1 MELPP
6 MRKPSRSKRTIV
18 FVTFETEFAPCG
30 GLAAVMKIFPKQLA
44 KTESCCT
51 IGPYFENITTKKPI
65 SAQIANTGIEFALR
79 FGDTSH
85 VVRVLKHTDN
95 SGYSSYLLQSDGLFT
110 APTDPY
116 INPGNPEKLLYDSL
130 FFCAAVPKAL
140 IALGKTSDLV
150 LHLQDWE
157 SASVAHTVKNERA
170 IESVACILTLHNP
183 YDRGIDARDAALIS
197 AQELPG
203 ETILTKVIPL
213 VDGSLSTVSRNFA
226 DELTNYPLHTQVFAD
241 HLQDQF
247 KSKGIVGVD
256 NGLFGKHQFPF
267 SEDADHEAKQGDF
280 GLIQKEKWERRIA
293 LSETID
299 KYMRDISGNPDT
311 RVWGEGLDL
320 SDPRLPVFLC
330 LGRDDPRQKGYD
342 VAAEAIRA
350 IPVGKARYIF
360 TPMPGDEGFEGLNF
374 LKNLAEERPGEVMVF
389 PFRLGPKPFMALQRG
404 SSYMAMFSLYEPFGG
419 ANEAYLAG
427 MPVVARATGGLVQQT
442 IPHES
447 SALSPYGR
455 QLIKKYHGQG
465 GKPTGFLFREPSLK
479 NDVDGWQKIVDCAYL
494 HGEQGVDRIEDRR
507 GIPLYDEM
515 VKRAGQ
521 SLEGAIELYSSDQ
534 DAYAEMIYSGFK
546 MLDNFS
552 WDRAIVEYRRLYD
565 IVSTA

>member
-6 MRKPSRSKRTIV
+6 MRKPNRAKRTLV

-30 GLAAVMKIFPKQLA
+30 GLAAVMKIFPKQLT

-51 IGPYFENITTKKPI
+51 IGPYFENVTSKKPI
-65 SAQIANTGIEFALR
+65 SAQIRNTGVEYALR
-79 FGDTSH
+79 FRGSSH
-85 VVRVLKHTDN
+85 VVRVLEHTDDN
-95 SGYSSYLLQSDGLFT
+95 GYTTYLLQSDGYFT

-130 FFCAAVPKAL
+130 FFCAAVPEAL
-140 IALGKTSDLV
+140 AALGKTSDLV

-157 SASVAHTVKNERA
+157 SASVAHTVKRGQS
-170 IESVACILTLHNP
+170 IESAACILTLHNP
-183 YDRGIDARDAALIS
+183 YDRGMNEADAGLIS
-197 AQELPG
+197 AQDLPG
-203 ETILTKVIPL
+203 ETVLTRIIPL

-226 DELTNYPLHTQVFAD
+226 DELTNDPLHTQVFAD
-241 HLQDQF
+241 HIQELF

-267 SEDADHEAKQGDF
+267 SDDAHHKAKQRDF
-280 GLIQKEKWERRIA
+280 SLLQKEKWERRIA
-293 LSETID
+293 LSKTIE
-299 KYMRDISGNPDT
+299 KYLRDISGNPDT
-311 RVWGEGLDL
+311 RVWGEGLEL
-320 SDPRLPVFLC
+320 SDPRLPVFLF

-350 IPVGKARYIF
+350 IPAGKARYIF
-360 TPMPGDEGFEGLNF
+360 TPMPGDEGFDGLNF

-389 PFRLGPKPFMALQRG
+389 PFRLDPEPFMALQRG
-404 SSYMAMFSLYEPFGG
+404 SSFMAMFSLYEPFGG

-442 IPHES
+442 IPHKS
-447 SALSPYGR
+447 SILSPYGQ
-455 QLIKKYHGQG
+455 QLIKKYHGRG

-494 HGEQGVDRIEDRR
+494 HRDQGTDRIEDRR

-515 VKRAGQ
+515 VRRAGQ
-521 SLEGAIELYSSDQ
+521 SLEAAIELYSSDQ
-534 DAYAEMIYSGFK
+534 DAYAEMIYNGFK

-552 WDRAIVEYRRLYD
+552 WDRAIIEYRRLYNS
-565 IVSTA
+565 VCES

>member
-1 MELPP
+1 MEQPS
-6 MRKPSRSKRTIV
+6 MRIPHKAKRTIV

-51 IGPYFENITTKKPI
+51 IGPYFENITSGKPI
-65 SAQIANTGIEFALR
+65 SAQITNTGIEYALR
-79 FGDTSH
+79 FGDNSH
-85 VVRVLKHTDN
+85 VVKVLRHADDN
-95 SGYSSYLLQSDGLFT
+95 GYTTYLLQSDGCFT
-110 APTDPY
+110 APKDPY
-116 INPGNPEKLLYDSL
+116 INPGNPTKLLYDSL
-130 FFCAAVPKAL
+130 FFCAMVPKAL
-140 IALGKTSDLV
+140 AALGETSDLV

-157 SASVAHTVKNERA
+157 SASVAHTMKKVDA
-170 IESVACILTLHNP
+170 IESAACILTLHNP
-183 YDRGIDARDAALIS
+183 YDRGINGRDAGLIS
-197 AQELPG
+197 ARDLPG
-203 ETILTKVIPL
+203 ETILTKMIPL

-226 DELTNYPLHTQVFAD
+226 DELTNDPLHTQVFAD
-241 HLQDQF
+241 HLQEQF
-247 KSKGIVGVD
+247 KRRGIVGID
-256 NGLFGKHQFPF
+256 NGLFGKHEFPF
-267 SEDADHEAKQGDF
+267 SDDAHREAKHGGF
-280 GLIQKEKWERRIA
+280 ALIRKEKWERRIA

-299 KYMRDISGNPDT
+299 KYLRDISGNPDAQ
-311 RVWGEGLDL
+311 VWGDGLDL
-320 SDPRLPVFLC
+320 SDPRLPVFLF

-342 VAAEAIRA
+342 VAAEAIRT
-350 IPVGKARYIF
+350 IPEGKARYIF
-360 TPMPGDEGFEGLNF
+360 TPMPGDEGFDGLNF
-374 LKNLAEERPGEVMVF
+374 LKNLAAQRPGEVMVF
-389 PFRLGPKPFMALQRG
+389 PFRLDPEPFMALQRG
-404 SSYMAMFSLYEPFGG
+404 SSFMAMFSLYEPFGG

-447 SALSPYGR
+447 SALSPHGQ

-479 NDVDGWQKIVDCAYL
+479 DDVDGWQKIVDCAYL
-494 HGEQGVDRIEDRR
+494 HGEQGADRIEDRR

-521 SLEGAIELYSSDQ
+521 SLESAIELYSSDQ
-534 DAYAEMIYSGFK
+534 DAYAEMIYNGFK

-565 IVSTA
+565 SVCES